1 MCYKFENILSK
12 EILLQ
17 VNMTTEMQQETLGS
31 YTSTDMQNSG
41 NSDKQAALGEMRA
54 AKAQRDEQSGGE
66 VNKNETLGKVEKS
79 LGSVTGCE
87 GMEEEGAKR
96 QA

>member
-1 MCYKFENILSK
+1 
-12 EILLQ
+12 
-17 VNMTTEMQQETLGS
+17 
-31 YTSTDMQNSG
+31 MQNAGSA
-41 NSDKQAALGEMRA
+41 DKQAAIDEMRA
-54 AKAQRDEQSGGE
+54 AKEASDSQGGE
-66 VNKNETLGKVEKS
+66 VNKNATLGKVEKR

>member
-1 MCYKFENILSK
+1 
-12 EILLQ
+12 
-17 VNMTTEMQQETLGS
+17 
-31 YTSTDMQNSG
+31 MQNAG
-41 NSDKQAALGEMRA
+41 AADKQAAVEEMRA
-54 AKAQRDEQSGGE
+54 AREASGGE
-66 VNKNETLGKVEKS
+66 PSKNETLGKVEKT